1 MILIA
6 VIYNVFKVYV
16 YLFQILQT
24 DHDIP
29 KPNLSGD
36 RSGGIFIRFKEI
48 ETQITSDL
56 EFVINGLEFEIIV
69 DQEPV
74 KVGIDPYNKLIDRTP
89 DNNTKSL
96 KGGDKDSGED
106 NEGTAVTIK
115 VGN

>member
-69 DQEPV
+69 DDTLPH
-74 KVGIDPYNKLIDRTP
+74 KLIFNEKST
-89 DNNTKSL
+89 DNDKYMIHPSNVL
-96 KGGDKDSGED
+96 NGD
-106 NEGTAVTIK
+106 
-115 VGN
+115 